1 WDFFLYSK
9 KLHNFHGGFTHYR
22 YYRAIFSLAYLGK
35 GVKVDMWYNGKISIR
50 EKLLKKCRRN
60 DVTYY

>member
-22 YYRAIFSLAYLGK
+22 YYRAIKFASQAADSLHRPTVCARLE
-35 GVKVDMWYNGKISIR
+35 I
-50 EKLLKKCRRN
+50 LLAIASHSCR
-60 DVTYY
+60 VQQSEFK